1 MKKTLLT
8 VLVLISVLSL
18 FIGCGSKKETAGT
31 AKEETKVYTLK
42 MSTVL
47 PESDQ
52 LPIHMQKLA
61 DSLLARS
68 NGRLKIEVLA
78 AGVLGDTVQVLE
90 QAKSGM
96 NVAVILDA
104 GRFADYVPAM
114 NIFEAHYNF
123 NNYEEALKFTQ
134 SDMFKG
140 WVKEAEQYGIHVS
153 SWNWFQGARHYWTQK
168 EMKSIADFKNLKIRT
183 GSSPMWQEIIK
194 AFGATPVAIAGNE
207 VYSALQQKVV
217 DGMDAQITTS
227 GNYEEVLSYI
237 TKTNQFLL
245 LSGIVVGQGW
255 YSSLPADLQMM
266 LDEEVA
272 KFGTEYSNYMLNN
285 LASMEAELIKRGFTI
300 NDFDLDAAKKATD
313 VVYDKFPGFRDL
325 KTQIRTIVEK

>member
-1 MKKTLLT
+1 MKKTLLVT
-8 VLVLISVLSL
+8 LVLISALSL
-18 FIGCGSKKETAGT
+18 FIGCGSKNASTAT
-31 AKEETKVYTLK
+31 AKEDPKVYTLK

-47 PESDQ
+47 PEGDQ
-52 LPIHMQKLA
+52 LPVHMQKLA
-61 DSLLARS
+61 DSLLERS
-68 NGRLKIEVLA
+68 NGRLKVEVLA

-114 NIFEAHYNF
+114 NIFEAPYIF
-123 NNYEEALKFTQ
+123 NNYDEALKFTQ
-134 SDMFKG
+134 SDMFNG

-168 EMKSIADFKNLKIRT
+168 EIKSIADFKNLKIRT

-227 GNYEEVLSYI
+227 GNFEEVLSHI

-245 LSGIVVGQGW
+245 LSGIVVGQQW
-255 YSSLPADLQMM
+255 YASLPDDLKVM
-266 LDEEVA
+266 LDEEVT
-272 KFGTEYSNYMLNN
+272 KFGTEYSNYMLDN
-285 LASMEAELIKRGFTI
+285 LESMEAELIKRGFTI
-300 NDFDLDAAKKATD
+300 NDFDLEAAKKATD
-313 VVYDKFPGFRDL
+313 VVYDKFPGFREL
-325 KTQIRTIVEK
+325 KTQIRAIVEK

>member
-1 MKKTLLT
+1 
-8 VLVLISVLSL
+8 
-18 FIGCGSKKETAGT
+18 
-31 AKEETKVYTLK
+31 
-42 MSTVL
+42 
-47 PESDQ
+47 
-52 LPIHMQKLA
+52 
-61 DSLLARS
+61 
-68 NGRLKIEVLA
+68 
-78 AGVLGDTVQVLE
+78 
-90 QAKSGM
+90 
-96 NVAVILDA
+96 
-104 GRFADYVPAM
+104 
-114 NIFEAHYNF
+114 
-123 NNYEEALKFTQ
+123 
-134 SDMFKG
+134 
-140 WVKEAEQYGIHVS
+140 
-153 SWNWFQGARHYWTQK
+153 
-168 EMKSIADFKNLKIRT
+168 
-183 GSSPMWQEIIK
+183 
-194 AFGATPVAIAGNE
+194 
-207 VYSALQQKVV
+207 
-217 DGMDAQITTS
+217 MDAQITTS